1 MKTCPVCAL
10 DLEDSYLYCPDDGST
25 LTSLSGGL
33 SDRKIASDASPVNEA
48 GVVLYCPMCA
58 AEYPLTFSSCP
69 VHGVT
74 LTKHSIPKPTSSES
88 DLREP
93 NSGSRA
99 TDSAPRFR
107 KDEPKPAKPL
117 TVLELNRPQ
126 TDSPR
131 QATASLRDSLDEEP
145 KSAKPRTVL
154 ELKRPEIEGPRQATA
169 SLPDSLDEE
178 SAPRFRKDEPK
189 SAKPRTVLELKRPQI
204 ESPRQ
209 APASLRDS
217 LDEDSAPRFRKDEPK
232 PAKRRT
238 LLELKRPQIER
249 PPEAPASAVDGFDDP
264 LEDFPVSDY
273 LDGIDHRDSGGP
285 LHERRLEGPGF
296 RMAAIAT
303 VILLAVL
310 GLAAIYSLFSNFSR
324 RSTPSQ
330 IKAASAIKDTPEQL
344 PFVATPKEA
353 QEYKEEPPAVSPTSE
368 PSSEPAIE
376 PERRDEPERRERIPT
391 SPVGP
396 GDRVSPSTHPMPKTK
411 IAATPAPPSV
421 APPRISP
428 PMPALPRGD
437 SGGFDARLVRV
448 RSRKTPEGVRYDLT
462 FNMLER
468 AGRAA
473 QWQRV
478 LISTR
483 SASGASHSEAI
494 PFSHR
499 LGAAGALTFTISVEL
514 TGRSE
519 ADWQGRIVCT
529 TLGWDNN
536 GGPLQASFGANV
548 TP

>member
-131 QATASLRDSLDEEP
+131 QATASLRDSLDEE
-145 KSAKPRTVL
+145 
-154 ELKRPEIEGPRQATA
+154 
-169 SLPDSLDEE
+169 

-217 LDEDSAPRFRKDEPK
+217 LDEDSAPR
-232 PAKRRT
+232 
-238 LLELKRPQIER
+238 
-249 PPEAPASAVDGFDDP
+249 
-264 LEDFPVSDY
+264 
-273 LDGIDHRDSGGP
+273 
-285 LHERRLEGPGF
+285 
-296 RMAAIAT
+296 
-303 VILLAVL
+303 
-310 GLAAIYSLFSNFSR
+310 
-324 RSTPSQ
+324 
-330 IKAASAIKDTPEQL
+330 
-344 PFVATPKEA
+344 
-353 QEYKEEPPAVSPTSE
+353 
-368 PSSEPAIE
+368 
-376 PERRDEPERRERIPT
+376 
-391 SPVGP
+391 
-396 GDRVSPSTHPMPKTK
+396 
-411 IAATPAPPSV
+411 
-421 APPRISP
+421 
-428 PMPALPRGD
+428 
-437 SGGFDARLVRV
+437 
-448 RSRKTPEGVRYDLT
+448 
-462 FNMLER
+462 
-468 AGRAA
+468 
-473 QWQRV
+473 
-478 LISTR
+478 
-483 SASGASHSEAI
+483 
-494 PFSHR
+494 
-499 LGAAGALTFTISVEL
+499 
-514 TGRSE
+514 
-519 ADWQGRIVCT
+519 
-529 TLGWDNN
+529 
-536 GGPLQASFGANV
+536 
-548 TP
+548 